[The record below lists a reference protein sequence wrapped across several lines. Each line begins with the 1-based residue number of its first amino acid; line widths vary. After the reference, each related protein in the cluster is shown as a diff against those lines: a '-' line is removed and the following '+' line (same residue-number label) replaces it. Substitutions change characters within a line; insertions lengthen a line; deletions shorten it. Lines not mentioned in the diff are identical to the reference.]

1 MDFSAVT
8 TATDDQLRELGVLRR
23 GDLLSLQGFV
33 KQKLKGENRDEKKRK
48 LLDLLKGKGKPKK
61 KKAED
66 KTGTGSGA
74 TCSSKG
80 KETSQRK
87 IHLGWLHFD
96 PSQKRYVSVRLLKG
110 GGTRTVSVEVNS
122 NVQDLV
128 KIGQSIFFPNGESFF
143 GNIAEMRF
151 SVGNFKCQE
160 IVKNLTL
167 SKYIDDNALSRDRVR
182 LYLMTKSDKKQCESL
197 ESDDDLPPVFEVD
210 RMVNQVDT
218 RGGDAGVDVSQSK
231 LIGTSA
237 DRETIR
243 GRQEK
248 EYEESLAVDQSKE
261 QERLKKEETLRK
273 QLYLQ
278 EARKARVPMEPS
290 INEQCAVISVRH
302 VVLGIQKR
310 KFKTT
315 EKMSAVYDWVGSL
328 SSQPESFSLSGCGLP
343 ELLPSLSV
351 MAADRSI
358 LNMTETETMHS
369 YPEDELNFVG
379 FGDIL
384 GTDHTDTF
392 QDWLFSV
399 GDINDTLPDIV
410 MQGDLYR

>member
-1 MDFSAVT
+1 M
-8 TATDDQLRELGVLRR
+8 
-23 GDLLSLQGFV
+23 
-33 KQKLKGENRDEKKRK
+33 KRK
-48 LLDLLKGKGKPKK
+48 ESYLIFLRVKENPRK

-74 TCSSKG
+74 TSSNKS
-80 KETSQRK
+80 KEKSQRK
-87 IHLGWLHFD
+87 IHLGWPHFD

-128 KIGQSIFFPNGESFF
+128 KIGKSIFFPNGDSFF

-182 LYLMTKSDKKQCESL
+182 LNLMTKSDKKQCESL
-197 ESDDDLPPVFEVD
+197 ESDDDLPPAFEVD

-218 RGGDAGVDVSQSK
+218 RGGDTGVDVSQSK

-243 GRQEK
+243 GQQEK

-261 QERLKKEETLRK
+261 QERLKNEETLRK

-278 EARKARVPMEPS
+278 EPRKARVPS

-302 VVLGIQKR
+302 VVLGLQKR
-310 KFKTT
+310 NFKTT

-369 YPEDELNFVG
+369 YPEDELN
-379 FGDIL
+379 
-384 GTDHTDTF
+384 
-392 QDWLFSV
+392 W
-399 GDINDTLPDIV
+399 
-410 MQGDLYR
+410 

>member
-1 MDFSAVT
+1 MSKLTQMYKIWSRLGNPFSSLMVT
-8 TATDDQLRELGVLRR
+8 AFLV
-23 GDLLSLQGFV
+23 
-33 KQKLKGENRDEKKRK
+33 
-48 LLDLLKGKGKPKK
+48 
-61 KKAED
+61 
-66 KTGTGSGA
+66 
-74 TCSSKG
+74 
-80 KETSQRK
+80 TSQK
-87 IHLGWLHFD
+87 
-96 PSQKRYVSVRLLKG
+96 
-110 GGTRTVSVEVNS
+110 
-122 NVQDLV
+122 
-128 KIGQSIFFPNGESFF
+128 
-143 GNIAEMRF
+143 RF

-197 ESDDDLPPVFEVD
+197 ESDDDLRRELPPAFEVD
-210 RMVNQVDT
+210 IMVNQVDT
-218 RGGDAGVDVSQSK
+218 RGGDTGVDVSQSK

-243 GRQEK
+243 GQQEK

-261 QERLKKEETLRK
+261 QDRLKNEETLRK

-278 EARKARVPMEPS
+278 EARKARVPS

-302 VVLGIQKR
+302 VVLGLQKR

-328 SSQPESFSLSGCGLP
+328 SSQPGSFSLSGCGLP

-369 YPEDELNFVG
+369 YPEDELN
-379 FGDIL
+379 
-384 GTDHTDTF
+384 
-392 QDWLFSV
+392 W
-399 GDINDTLPDIV
+399 
-410 MQGDLYR
+410 

>member
-1 MDFSAVT
+1 M
-8 TATDDQLRELGVLRR
+8 
-23 GDLLSLQGFV
+23 
-33 KQKLKGENRDEKKRK
+33 KKKRK

-87 IHLGWLHFD
+87 IHSGWLHFD

-243 GRQEK
+243 GQQEK

>member
-1 MDFSAVT
+1 M
-8 TATDDQLRELGVLRR
+8 
-23 GDLLSLQGFV
+23 
-33 KQKLKGENRDEKKRK
+33 
-48 LLDLLKGKGKPKK
+48 
-61 KKAED
+61 
-66 KTGTGSGA
+66 
-74 TCSSKG
+74 
-80 KETSQRK
+80 
-87 IHLGWLHFD
+87 
-96 PSQKRYVSVRLLKG
+96 SVRLLKG
-110 GGTRTVSVEVNS
+110 GGTRTVSVKVNS

-128 KIGQSIFFPNGESFF
+128 KIGQSISFPNGESFF

-197 ESDDDLPPVFEVD
+197 ESDGDLPPVFEVD

-231 LIGTSA
+231 LIDTSA

-243 GRQEK
+243 GQQEK

-392 QDWLFSV
+392 QDWLFNV

>member
-1 MDFSAVT
+1 M
-8 TATDDQLRELGVLRR
+8 
-23 GDLLSLQGFV
+23 
-33 KQKLKGENRDEKKRK
+33 
-48 LLDLLKGKGKPKK
+48 
-61 KKAED
+61 
-66 KTGTGSGA
+66 
-74 TCSSKG
+74 
-80 KETSQRK
+80 
-87 IHLGWLHFD
+87 
-96 PSQKRYVSVRLLKG
+96 SVRLLKG

-182 LYLMTKSDKKQCESL
+182 LNLMTKSDKKQCESL
-197 ESDDDLPPVFEVD
+197 ESDDDLRRKLPPAFEVD
-210 RMVNQVDT
+210 MMVNQVDT
-218 RGGDAGVDVSQSK
+218 RGGDTGVDVSQSK

-243 GRQEK
+243 GQQEK

-261 QERLKKEETLRK
+261 QERLKNEETLRK

-278 EARKARVPMEPS
+278 EARKARVPS
-290 INEQCAVISVRH
+290 INEQCRAVIPVRH
-302 VVLGIQKR
+302 VVLGVQKR

-343 ELLPSLSV
+343 QLLPSLSV

-369 YPEDELNFVG
+369 YPEDELN
-379 FGDIL
+379 
-384 GTDHTDTF
+384 
-392 QDWLFSV
+392 W
-399 GDINDTLPDIV
+399 
-410 MQGDLYR
+410 

>member
-96 PSQKRYVSVRLLKG
+96 PSQKRSVSVRLLKG

-328 SSQPESFSLSGCGLP
+328 SSQPESFSLSGSGLP

-369 YPEDELNFVG
+369 YSEDELNFVG

-392 QDWLFSV
+392 QDWLLSV

>member
-1 MDFSAVT
+1 MSKLTQMYKIWSRLGNPFSSLMVT
-8 TATDDQLRELGVLRR
+8 A
-23 GDLLSLQGFV
+23 LLV
-33 KQKLKGENRDEKKRK
+33 
-48 LLDLLKGKGKPKK
+48 
-61 KKAED
+61 
-66 KTGTGSGA
+66 
-74 TCSSKG
+74 
-80 KETSQRK
+80 TSQK
-87 IHLGWLHFD
+87 
-96 PSQKRYVSVRLLKG
+96 
-110 GGTRTVSVEVNS
+110 
-122 NVQDLV
+122 
-128 KIGQSIFFPNGESFF
+128 
-143 GNIAEMRF
+143 RF

-182 LYLMTKSDKKQCESL
+182 LNLMTKSDKKQCESL
-197 ESDDDLPPVFEVD
+197 ESDDDLRRKLPPAFEVD
-210 RMVNQVDT
+210 MMVNQVDT
-218 RGGDAGVDVSQSK
+218 RGGDTGVDVSQSK

-243 GRQEK
+243 GQQEK

>member
-33 KQKLKGENRDEKKRK
+33 KQKLKGENTDEKKRK

-87 IHLGWLHFD
+87 IHSGWLHFD

>member
-1 MDFSAVT
+1 M
-8 TATDDQLRELGVLRR
+8 
-23 GDLLSLQGFV
+23 
-33 KQKLKGENRDEKKRK
+33 
-48 LLDLLKGKGKPKK
+48 
-61 KKAED
+61 
-66 KTGTGSGA
+66 
-74 TCSSKG
+74 
-80 KETSQRK
+80 
-87 IHLGWLHFD
+87 
-96 PSQKRYVSVRLLKG
+96 SVRLLKG

-128 KIGQSIFFPNGESFF
+128 KIGKSIFFPNGESFF

-210 RMVNQVDT
+210 RIVNQVDT
-218 RGGDAGVDVSQSK
+218 RGSDAGVDVSQSK

-243 GRQEK
+243 GQQEK

-290 INEQCAVISVRH
+290 VNEQCAVISVRH
-302 VVLGIQKR
+302 AVLGIQKR

-328 SSQPESFSLSGCGLP
+328 SSQPESFTLSGFGCLSFCP
-343 ELLPSLSV
+343 PYLL
-351 MAADRSI
+351 
-358 LNMTETETMHS
+358 
-369 YPEDELNFVG
+369 
-379 FGDIL
+379 
-384 GTDHTDTF
+384 
-392 QDWLFSV
+392 WLQIDQF
-399 GDINDTLPDIV
+399 
-410 MQGDLYR
+410 

>member
-1 MDFSAVT
+1 M
-8 TATDDQLRELGVLRR
+8 
-23 GDLLSLQGFV
+23 
-33 KQKLKGENRDEKKRK
+33 
-48 LLDLLKGKGKPKK
+48 
-61 KKAED
+61 
-66 KTGTGSGA
+66 
-74 TCSSKG
+74 
-80 KETSQRK
+80 
-87 IHLGWLHFD
+87 
-96 PSQKRYVSVRLLKG
+96 
-110 GGTRTVSVEVNS
+110 
-122 NVQDLV
+122 
-128 KIGQSIFFPNGESFF
+128 
-143 GNIAEMRF
+143 
-151 SVGNFKCQE
+151 
-160 IVKNLTL
+160 KNLTL

-243 GRQEK
+243 GQQEK

>member
-1 MDFSAVT
+1 M
-8 TATDDQLRELGVLRR
+8 
-23 GDLLSLQGFV
+23 
-33 KQKLKGENRDEKKRK
+33 KRK
-48 LLDLLKGKGKPKK
+48 ESYLIFLKVKENPRK

-74 TCSSKG
+74 TSSNKS
-80 KETSQRK
+80 KEKSQRK

-128 KIGQSIFFPNGESFF
+128 KIGKSIFFPNGDSFF

-182 LYLMTKSDKKQCESL
+182 LNLMTKSDKKQCESL
-197 ESDDDLPPVFEVD
+197 ESDGDLPPAFEVD

-218 RGGDAGVDVSQSK
+218 KGGDTAVDVSQSK

-243 GRQEK
+243 GQQEK

-261 QERLKKEETLRK
+261 QERLKNEETLRK
-273 QLYLQ
+273 QLYRQ
-278 EARKARVPMEPS
+278 EARKARVPS

-302 VVLGIQKR
+302 VVLGLQKK

-343 ELLPSLSV
+343 EFLPSLSV

-369 YPEDELNFVG
+369 YPEDEL
-379 FGDIL
+379 
-384 GTDHTDTF
+384 
-392 QDWLFSV
+392 DW
-399 GDINDTLPDIV
+399 
-410 MQGDLYR
+410 

>member
-1 MDFSAVT
+1 M
-8 TATDDQLRELGVLRR
+8 
-23 GDLLSLQGFV
+23 
-33 KQKLKGENRDEKKRK
+33 KKKRK

-87 IHLGWLHFD
+87 IHSGWLHFD

-143 GNIAEMRF
+143 GNITEMRF

>member
-33 KQKLKGENRDEKKRK
+33 KQKLKGENGDEKKRK

-87 IHLGWLHFD
+87 ILLGWLHFD

-167 SKYIDDNALSRDRVR
+167 SKHIDDNALSRDRVR

-197 ESDDDLPPVFEVD
+197 ESDHERPPVFEVD

-243 GRQEK
+243 GQQEK
-248 EYEESLAVDQSKE
+248 EYEESLAVEQSKE

-392 QDWLFSV
+392 QDWLFNV